1 MAAQDA
7 WRATRIPA
15 ERDVLRRVDLGL
27 ATPWEEPQT
36 EAELKLADIWQ
47 QVLGIDTAGAADD
60 FFELGGDS
68 FAATAL
74 AAEIEAT
81 FNVRFAPSDVIN
93 LATIAEQARGIAAAI
108 VHGARHGR
116 VCLL

>member
-1 MAAQDA
+1 M
-7 WRATRIPA
+7 
-15 ERDVLRRVDLGL
+15 LRRVDLGL

-47 QVLGIDTAGAADD
+47 QVLSIDAIGAVDD
-60 FFELGGDS
+60 FFELSGDS

-81 FNVRFAPSDVIN
+81 FNVRFAPADIIN
-93 LATIAEQARGIAAAI
+93 FSTIAKQARAVAEEPSSPSPQLPSLI
-108 VHGARHGR
+108 
-116 VCLL
+116 

>member
-1 MAAQDA
+1 MTKIAAQDG
-7 WRATRIPA
+7 WRATRIPV

-47 QVLGIDTAGAADD
+47 QVLGIDTVGAADD

-74 AAEIEAT
+74 AAEVEAT

-93 LATIAEQARGIAAAI
+93 FSTIAKQARAVSEG
-108 VHGARHGR
+108 
-116 VCLL
+116 